1 MATSSSISS
10 SSADVAVP
18 RCHCGMRSPMRTTW
32 RCDYP
37 GRRFYGCAACG
48 GPNSCTF
55 FECFDPVPPKRFVD
69 VIRNLLEANES
80 LSTNNHNMMM
90 TNSEL
95 TAALRKTTK
104 KAEELAADVDG
115 MVASNVVLSEDLTT
129 CVVSRR
135 RLRSALVAVLP
146 ALIACV
152 WLRVVNN

>member
-1 MATSSSISS
+1 MAISSSISS

-18 RCHCGMRSPMRTTW
+18 CCHCGMRSPMRTAW

-37 GRRFYGCAACG
+37 GRRFYGCAAYG
-48 GPNSCTF
+48 GPNCCTF
-55 FECFDPVPPKRFVD
+55 FEWFDPEPPKRFAD

-80 LSTNNHNMMM
+80 LSIDNHNMMK
-90 TNSEL
+90 TNFEL
-95 TAALRKTTK
+95 TAALRETTK
-104 KAEELAADVDG
+104 KAEELAADVDS
-115 MVASNVVLSEDLTT
+115 MVASNVVLGEDLTT

-135 RLRSALVAVLP
+135 WLRSALVAVLS